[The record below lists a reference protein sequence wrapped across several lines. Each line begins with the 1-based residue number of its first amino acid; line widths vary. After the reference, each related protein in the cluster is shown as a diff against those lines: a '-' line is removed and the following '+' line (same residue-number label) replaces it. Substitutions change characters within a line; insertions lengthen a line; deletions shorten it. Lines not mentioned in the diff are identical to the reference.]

1 MNVSLEPRDCPYVGL
16 DPFKSEYAPF
26 FFGRE
31 RDSRVIADSVA
42 ARRITILF
50 GASGVGKSS
59 VLNVGLPAEL
69 RARQPD
75 WIIATHR
82 DWHDRNGIEGRVMGA
97 LWDALPGDT
106 ALEATKSPLLLILD
120 QFEEYF
126 LYETRTEVTAA
137 EIAFGEL
144 LSRRDVDLHVLIA
157 VRDDSLHLLN
167 KLRAVVPFVLE
178 TTIQLRHLN
187 DDGARSAI
195 RGPIKRYNDEFRKGT
210 EIEIEDRLVD
220 AVIAQLREGASRTAG
235 QGVASGSPEIEL
247 PYLQLTMTKLWDKA
261 GGRNATALRLQTLDD
276 LGGVREIARK
286 HVDQILGGLTPKEQA
301 LCADIF
307 RYLVT
312 GSGSKIAYP
321 TDALAKQ
328 VTSDRRQG
336 SSNGVSAIV
345 STEEVA
351 AVLEELTQGEKRL
364 LRPVKARAVY
374 ELFHDVLGLPILEW
388 RQKFL
393 DNAAR
398 EEAERERQAK
408 EDAECKAKEA
418 IDLATKEANARARVE
433 AQLRDEAE
441 HRVHAET
448 QARVAAEEAAREAKA
463 GAAAQTEKAAAE
475 RQAREAAENL
485 ASEKI
490 VSARRLR
497 RALIGVAG
505 AALVA
510 LLGSGVSFYSFRQA
524 AEQSQRAR
532 RLAKDVQ
539 TQLDRANGAIAASI
553 DSELVFKPG
562 QPFAPRTRNAL
573 WKLARANDAVRTDY
587 VAILANRPRE
597 LARAAPG
604 FPQISRSL
612 GALWPPSDQAERLM
626 ATAINALTTE
636 SIETSD
642 STTGMIRILAPKLT
656 DAQTGQVLDSALKQF
671 AQTGNAFAL
680 RGLARAIQALPVP
693 LTDVQADLTL
703 DSILKQASDP
713 RALSTLAQAI
723 QALAPKLGDAQASQA
738 LDTILKLLTHTT
750 DPFTVQALTRMIQA
764 LAPQFTDAQ
773 ARQALDTI
781 LKLLTHTTDPRALST
796 IAQAI
801 RALASKLTDA
811 QASQA
816 LDFLLKQ
823 FAQASDP
830 RALPTLAQA
839 IQALAPKLG
848 DAQASQALDTILKL
862 FTHTTDPFTVQALTR
877 VIQALAPKFTDAQAR
892 QVLDAALKQ
901 FAQPSGPAALQGL
914 AGAIKA
920 MAPRL
925 TEAQASQAID
935 SVLEQLAL
943 TPDPF
948 DVFFLADAIH
958 ALAPKLADAQA
969 SQAQTSQALD
979 SVLKLFAGTTG
990 RLALQASAEAIKA
1003 LAPLLTEAQAGQALD
1018 AVLKQL
1024 PQMTDPSAVQSL
1036 ASVIKAVTPKLT
1048 DAQAQAAL
1056 DLLLKEVG
1064 QTKLYEAQPQAKRDP
1079 ATNWAQAIQALASK
1093 LSEGRVQAA
1102 LDPILEHIGAI
1113 TTPDVVLQALGQ
1125 ALQSLAPKL
1134 TNAQADQALVPLL
1147 MQFGVAADADALTA
1161 LAQAL
1166 AALAPKLTNPQADQ
1180 ALDPILQSIAG
1191 AIDSDTLQA
1200 LAQAL
1205 AALAPKLDATK
1216 AQEVSDRA
1224 GASLAWAASDDEA
1237 ADWAR
1242 ALVALLDRADDPQR
1256 TQKLVA
1262 PVAYPAAAGTATD
1275 VLLDAIRT
1283 LVAAA
1288 PAKEAGTNAALQWLA
1303 AKYPEVLRPPVCPK
1317 PPQEFDDSGLQC
1329 PSDDILDSVG
1339 VTPMERRT
1347 ETRP

>member
-738 LDTILKLLTHTT
+738 LDTILKL
-750 DPFTVQALTRMIQA
+750 
-764 LAPQFTDAQ
+764 
-773 ARQALDTI
+773 
-781 LKLLTHTTDPRALST
+781 
-796 IAQAI
+796 
-801 RALASKLTDA
+801 
-811 QASQA
+811 
-816 LDFLLKQ
+816 
-823 FAQASDP
+823 
-830 RALPTLAQA
+830 
-839 IQALAPKLG
+839 
-848 DAQASQALDTILKL
+848 